1 MCVGDR
7 GMLRVGGGDAKS
19 GKRGDAKG
27 GEGDA
32 NPNPAPP
39 GAT

>member
-19 GKRGDAKG
+19 GER
-27 GEGDA
+27 GDA
-32 NPNPAPP
+32 NPNPGPP
-39 GAT
+39 RAT